1 MLTQMLDRCL
11 TLCCLSCRIMY
22 RELKECEKEKESGK
36 MVTFNKPGLNGKKR
50 FLSES
55 ELTFSS
61 CRTSVNT
68 ASGVDRVA

>member
-36 MVTFNKPGLNGKKR
+36 MVTFNKPGLNGEK
-50 FLSES
+50 
-55 ELTFSS
+55 TFS
-61 CRTSVNT
+61 V
-68 ASGVDRVA
+68 